1 MTRAFIGFGS
11 NLGDRAAHFRWA
23 LKRLESDAEF
33 KILRTSRFRETIPE
47 GDGYRAPFLNAVVA
61 VETSL
66 TPRALLASLLDWEIR
81 RGRVRPLLD
90 RPLDLDLLLYGSVVL
105 EEPDLILPHP
115 RMEDRRFVL
124 EPLAEI
130 APNVHIP
137 NGATPSACL
146 QKLQRN

>member
-23 LKRLESDAEF
+23 LKRLESDAEL

-47 GDGYRAPFLNAVVA
+47 GEGYRAPFLNAVVA

-105 EEPDLILPHP
+105 EE
-115 RMEDRRFVL
+115 
-124 EPLAEI
+124 
-130 APNVHIP
+130 
-137 NGATPSACL
+137 
-146 QKLQRN
+146 

>member
-1 MTRAFIGFGS
+1 MIRAFIGFGS

-23 LKRLESDAEF
+23 LKRLEGDAGF
-33 KILRTSRFRETIPE
+33 KILRISRFRETTPE
-47 GDGYRAPFLNAVVA
+47 GEGYRAPFLNAVVA

-81 RGRVRPLLD
+81 RGRVRLLPD
-90 RPLDLDLLLYGSVVL
+90 RSLDLDLLLYGSVVL
-105 EEPDLILPHP
+105 EDPDLVLPHP
-115 RMEDRRFVL
+115 RMEERRFVL

-130 APNVHIP
+130 APFVRLP

-146 QKLQRN
+146 QKLQSN